1 MVKHILSWNNTI
13 FGRNNEDVS
22 NISPLL
28 NKEKCQ
34 FTFKAPI
41 PKDDC
46 SLRKRWP
53 PFTQAAATFFS
64 GCNHLL
70 DFEH

>member
-1 MVKHILSWNNTI
+1 MVKNILSWHNTI
-13 FGRNNEDVS
+13 FGRNNEDGS

-41 PKDDC
+41 PKNTGC
-46 SLRKRWP
+46 SLKKRW
-53 PFTQAAATFFS
+53 
-64 GCNHLL
+64 L
-70 DFEH
+70 